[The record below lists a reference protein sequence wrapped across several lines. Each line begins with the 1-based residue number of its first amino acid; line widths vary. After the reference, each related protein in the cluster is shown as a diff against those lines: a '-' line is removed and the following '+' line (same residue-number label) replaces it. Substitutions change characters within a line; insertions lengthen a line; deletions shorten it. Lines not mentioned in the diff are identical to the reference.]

1 MLEKN
6 LASRPLANG
15 LNLTFEFLLYHFG
28 VITVLRS
35 SGGGYYMIC
44 NLIWSNGCCGNDCSS
59 KSTIVL
65 IVAQLILG
73 IVTVGMVSYY
83 IQKYQNMIQTPEL
96 FFLIVATIFMAG
108 TFFLLLSCLLSIAT
122 ASILPKTIYEVIYH
136 GFAFLFLLA
145 AGLTFVVYVN
155 QKKNSYYY
163 DYDAYLAAAILGLVN
178 AALYLGSTIFALRTY
193 RGL

>member
-1 MLEKN
+1 MSHTVTVTRTTTTTTTSAIIINSGYLKTW
-6 LASRPLANG
+6 PG
-15 LNLTFEFLLYHFG
+15 LLKL
-28 VITVLRS
+28 
-35 SGGGYYMIC
+35 
-44 NLIWSNGCCGNDCSS
+44 
-59 KSTIVL
+59 
-65 IVAQLILG
+65 AQLILG